1 MFASLFM
8 QRSFPFLFVAENDTR
23 NDFRII
29 DSHMTRLYRN
39 TTTSNL
45 LPEFALV
52 ESISLVGLFTWRGK
66 LPRKIKRFELCG
78 PDCPLHLS
86 DSRSLEKVNFC
97 TTVRTYYAAWKSR
110 VEYSVSWGCVRFTGE
125 WGLDE

>member
-8 QRSFPFLFVAENDTR
+8 QRSFSFLLVAENDTR

-29 DSHMTRLYRN
+29 DSHITRFYRN

-66 LPRKIKRFELCG
+66 SPRKIKRFELCG
-78 PDCPLHLS
+78 PNCLLYIS

-97 TTVRTYYAAWKSR
+97 TTVRTYYAA
-110 VEYSVSWGCVRFTGE
+110 
-125 WGLDE
+125 